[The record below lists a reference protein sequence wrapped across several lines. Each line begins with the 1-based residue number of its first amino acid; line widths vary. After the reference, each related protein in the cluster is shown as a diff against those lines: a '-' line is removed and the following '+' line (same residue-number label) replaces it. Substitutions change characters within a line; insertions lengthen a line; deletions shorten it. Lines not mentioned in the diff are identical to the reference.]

1 MANYYDVLGVSKT
14 ASETD
19 IKKAFRKLA
28 MQYHPDRNQ
37 GDKAAEEKFK
47 EVNEAYAV
55 LSDAKKRKE
64 YDMFGDRQFHQQ
76 YSQEDIFR
84 GTDFSSIFREFGFG
98 GDAGDIFSTI
108 FGGGGRRGAGGFYGA
123 GGGRGFGGP
132 QKGQDVEY
140 PLEVGFMEAYKGGE
154 RHISFRLS
162 DNTERSF
169 TMRIPAGVTDGMRLR
184 VAGKGAPSH
193 TGGAPGDLHI
203 VVTLGAHPD
212 FKLVGDDIETKVTL
226 KVSEAFLGTSKEVH
240 TPEGSKKIK
249 IPAGVTAGTKIRL
262 KGLGFPKRSGG
273 HGDLYAVVE
282 FAPAPKK
289 LSKEQLKAV
298 ESLASAGL

>member
-1 MANYYDVLGVSKT
+1 MANYYEVLGVPKT
-14 ASETD
+14 ASEND

-37 GDKAAEEKFK
+37 GDKKAEEKFK

-55 LSDAKKRKE
+55 LSDTKKRKE

-108 FGGGGRRGAGGFYGA
+108 FGGAGGRRGGFQ
-123 GGGRGFGGP
+123 GGRGFGGP

-140 PLEVGFMEAYKGGE
+140 PLELGFMEAYKGGE
-154 RHISFRLS
+154 RPINFRLS
-162 DNTERSF
+162 DGTERSF
-169 TMRIPAGVTDGMRLR
+169 TMRIPAGVTDGTRLR
-184 VAGKGAPSH
+184 VAGKGAPSP
-193 TGGAPGDLHI
+193 TGGPAGDLH
-203 VVTLGAHPD
+203 VVVSVGPHPD
-212 FKLVGDDIETKVTL
+212 FKLVGDDLETKVTL
-226 KVSEAFLGTSKEVH
+226 KVSEAFLGTSKEVP
-240 TPEGSKKIK
+240 TPEGFKKIK

-262 KGLGFPKRSGG
+262 KGLGFPKRGGG

-298 ESLASAGL
+298 ESLANAGL